1 MWSKQDTSGS
11 LENKSVSAIETK
23 IKYCENTE
31 KTEGQ
36 MFLLISNQKCP
47 FISMKISA
55 QKMKVWSHLTTSRI
69 AKEQPSL

>member
-55 QKMKVWSHLTTSRI
+55 
-69 AKEQPSL
+69 